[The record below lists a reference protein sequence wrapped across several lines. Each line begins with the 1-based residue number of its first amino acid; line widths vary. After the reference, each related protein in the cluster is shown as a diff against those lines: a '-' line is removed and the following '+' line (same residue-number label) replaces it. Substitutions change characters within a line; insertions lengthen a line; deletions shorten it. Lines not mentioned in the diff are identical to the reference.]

1 MTGVQVT
8 SISTYSHRRR
18 SRRHHPVGWNSSPRS
33 GENAFQAGLGPC
45 ARIAGGVRNN
55 RNKWK
60 VIVETDQVFREQLI
74 SLHAIS
80 VEIAS
85 LRELPQVYDRAL
97 TYCLDLT
104 GSEMGFVDLV
114 GTTRKYMDVVAV
126 KGFTPSDPT
135 FHDRYRVMPVRH
147 SVFGITI
154 IEERPYISN
163 NVAADPARVG
173 TPPGHPEVR
182 TFMGVPLWVGATVIG
197 MIGVAN
203 RAGGYGEDEQR
214 LLSTF
219 ANQVA
224 VAIDNARLYGR
235 QREMISGAEDLQRR
249 LGQADRE
256 RVLAQDRARIASGL
270 HDSLGQSL
278 FSLGL
283 RINALLE
290 RHLDADVAD
299 DVLEIRRSA
308 ASALDELREVIFA
321 LGEPAAGA
329 QDLTGALAALLRS
342 VGRDNGLSVDLM
354 VQGIPYPAVESVRDE
369 LTTVVRQALTN
380 VVRHAHAQTVL
391 ISLHYEPDRVWLV
404 VQDDGTGLADAG
416 LDRGDGARHFGMVD
430 MRRRIDDLGGSLDIA
445 NGDESGVAVR
455 ITVPLPVETE

>member
-1 MTGVQVT
+1 
-8 SISTYSHRRR
+8 
-18 SRRHHPVGWNSSPRS
+18 
-33 GENAFQAGLGPC
+33 
-45 ARIAGGVRNN
+45 
-55 RNKWK
+55 
-60 VIVETDQVFREQLI
+60 VETDQVFREQLI

-85 LRELPQVYDRAL
+85 LHELPQVYDRAL

-114 GTTRKYMDVVAV
+114 GTTREYMDVVAV
-126 KGFTPSDPT
+126 KGFAPSDPT
-135 FHDRYRVMPVRH
+135 FHDRYRVMPVRR
-147 SVFGITI
+147 SVFGVTI
-154 IEERPYISN
+154 VEERPHISN

-182 TFMGVPLWVGATVIG
+182 TFLGVPLWMGATVIG

-203 RAGGYGEDEQR
+203 RVGGYGEDEQR

-224 VAIDNARLYGR
+224 VAIDNARLYAR
-235 QREMISGAEDLQRR
+235 QREMLSGAEDLQRR

-270 HDSLGQSL
+270 HDSIGQSM

-290 RHLDADVAD
+290 RTLDADVAD
-299 DVLEIRRSA
+299 DVLEIRRRA
-308 ASALDELREVIFA
+308 AITLDELREVIFA

-329 QDLTGALAALLRS
+329 QDLTGALGVLLRR

-354 VQGIPYPAVESVRDE
+354 VQGVPPPAVESIRDE
-369 LTTVVRQALTN
+369 LTTVVKEALTN

-391 ISLHYEPDRVWLV
+391 ISLHYESDRVWLV

-416 LDRGDGARHFGMVD
+416 RDQGDGARHFGMVD

-445 NGDESGVAVR
+445 NGDESGVVVR